1 MIVKTSLENVH
12 VIVISKSVAKILLKL
27 NCPSSKVQF
36 LSEYV
41 WNLDINNICSSCL
54 MYKFICLGEI

>member
-41 WNLDINNICSSCL
+41 
-54 MYKFICLGEI
+54 